1 MFTRWQD
8 RERLSGVQLR
18 HNYSCDLAPKATRV
32 MAKGDNMAWSWRGAG
47 VATTVTLVCA
57 LVVGATPAAQASPPS
72 DTGSIGLSIRV
83 INQAPAAE
91 VYIPSG
97 VQADTADFV
106 VKLSGLEPL
115 TYIEIWVH
123 STPILIYAGYTSAT
137 GTVEVTLN
145 MPDNLPVGTHAIV
158 VEATAE
164 GGAVYN
170 QPVQEFIVVP
180 SIDPVTGEQTTNIS
194 VPSQPTDG
202 SLSLVAPSGA
212 TTTFGAPTL
221 IDNTSVSVGTLPSV
235 KVVDNRQ
242 VSKPGWSIEADVR
255 DFVLATDASVTI
267 PKTNVGLLSEV
278 DPTLTDAT
286 GVVPATEQVAGRAT
300 YPAPY
305 VLAPA
310 GSGVGTSVVGGHIVL
325 VAPQEKP
332 AGTYTSTLSLTLKS
346 N

>member
-1 MFTRWQD
+1 MT
-8 RERLSGVQLR
+8 
-18 HNYSCDLAPKATRV
+18 
-32 MAKGDNMAWSWRGAG
+32 WSWRAAGA
-47 VATTVTLVCA
+47 ATTLALACV
-57 LVVGATPAAQASPPS
+57 LVVGATPSAQATPPS

-83 INQAPAAE
+83 IDQAPAVE

-106 VKLSGLEPL
+106 VKLSGLEPN

-123 STPILIYAGYTSAT
+123 STPILIFAGYTSDT
-137 GTVEVTLN
+137 GTLEITLN

-158 VEATAE
+158 VEATAQ
-164 GGAVYN
+164 GGAVYD

-180 SIDPVTGEQTTNIS
+180 STDPVTGEQTTNLS
-194 VPSQPTDG
+194 VPSQPSDG
-202 SLSLVAPSGA
+202 SLSLVAPTGA

-221 IDNTSVSVGTLPSV
+221 INNTSVSVGTLPSV

-255 DFVLATDASVTI
+255 DFVLGTDASVTI

>member
-1 MFTRWQD
+1 MT
-8 RERLSGVQLR
+8 
-18 HNYSCDLAPKATRV
+18 T
-32 MAKGDNMAWSWRGAG
+32 SWRVAGA
-47 VATTVTLVCA
+47 ATTLTLTCV
-57 LVVGATPAAQASPPS
+57 LLFGATPAAQASPPS
-72 DTGSIGLSIRV
+72 DTGNIGLSIRV
-83 INQAPAAE
+83 IDQAPAAE

-97 VQADTADFV
+97 VDANTANFV
-106 VKLSGLEPL
+106 VKLSGLDPN

-158 VEATAE
+158 VEGTAQG
-164 GGAVYN
+164 GGAYSE
-170 QPVQEFIVVP
+170 PVQEFVVVP
-180 SIDPVTGEQTTNIS
+180 SVDPVTGESTTSLS

-235 KVVDNRQ
+235 KVVDNRK
-242 VSKPGWSIEADVR
+242 VSKPGWSIDADVR
-255 DFVLATDASVTI
+255 DFVLATDAAVTI
-267 PKTNVGLLSEV
+267 PKINVGLLSEV
-278 DPTLTDAT
+278 DAALTDAK

>member
-8 RERLSGVQLR
+8 GERLSGVQRR

-32 MAKGDNMAWSWRGAG
+32 MAKGEDMTWSWRAAGA
-47 VATTVTLVCA
+47 ATTMTLACA
-57 LVVGATPAAQASPPS
+57 LVLGATHEAQATPPS

-97 VQADTADFV
+97 VKADSANFV

-123 STPILIYAGYTSAT
+123 STPVLVYAGYTSAT
-137 GTVEVTLN
+137 GTVEVSLT
-145 MPDNLPVGTHAIV
+145 MPNSLPVGTHAIV
-158 VEATAE
+158 VEATAQ

-180 SIDPVTGEQTTNIS
+180 STDPVTGVQTTNLS

-221 IDNTSVSVGTLPSV
+221 INNTSVSVGTLPSV

-242 VSKPGWSIEADVR
+242 VSKPGWSIDADVR
-255 DFVLATDASVTI
+255 DFVLATDAAVTI
-267 PKTNVGLLSEV
+267 PKINVGLLSEV